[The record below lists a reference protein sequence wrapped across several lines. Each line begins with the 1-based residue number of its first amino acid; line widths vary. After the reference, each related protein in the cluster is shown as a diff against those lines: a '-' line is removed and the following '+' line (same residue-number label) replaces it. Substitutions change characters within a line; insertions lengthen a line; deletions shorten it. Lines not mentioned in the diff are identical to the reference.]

1 MEESR
6 QDLICR
12 IAIMEGHKN
21 SSAFWFRAVQIDE
34 SRKEKCID
42 EMIISDGFSVHE
54 DDVIEYLAYF
64 LLKHFDSNLNY
75 NYLYR
80 VYAEFYEKD
89 CDVEFEWNVVENFY
103 TYSVAEK
110 MCQDILRITELLNT
124 DYENPELL
132 EFKKQL
138 KLRSKEVN
146 PNVVYYIDII
156 TDFYERFVKRM
167 RKLMKQYPA
176 YNTLTVSGP

>member
-1 MEESR
+1 M
-6 QDLICR
+6 Q
-12 IAIMEGHKN
+12 
-21 SSAFWFRAVQIDE
+21 Q
-34 SRKEKCID
+34 
-42 EMIISDGFSVHE
+42 
-54 DDVIEYLAYF
+54 
-64 LLKHFDSNLNY
+64 SNLNY

-110 MCQDILRITELLNT
+110 MCQDISRITELLNT

-138 KLRSKEVN
+138 KLRSKEAN